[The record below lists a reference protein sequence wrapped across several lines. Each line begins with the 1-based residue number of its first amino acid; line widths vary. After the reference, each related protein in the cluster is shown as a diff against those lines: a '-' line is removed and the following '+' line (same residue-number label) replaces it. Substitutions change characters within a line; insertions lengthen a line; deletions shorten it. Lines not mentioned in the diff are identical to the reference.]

1 MGPQTEFSSI
11 PLIFFFFLLQIC
23 GTVTFLANHV
33 SYTTRA
39 FKKKK
44 WGG

>member
-11 PLIFFFFLLQIC
+11 PLIFFFFFATDLW
-23 GTVTFLANHV
+23 TVTFLANHV

-39 FKKKK
+39 F
-44 WGG
+44 